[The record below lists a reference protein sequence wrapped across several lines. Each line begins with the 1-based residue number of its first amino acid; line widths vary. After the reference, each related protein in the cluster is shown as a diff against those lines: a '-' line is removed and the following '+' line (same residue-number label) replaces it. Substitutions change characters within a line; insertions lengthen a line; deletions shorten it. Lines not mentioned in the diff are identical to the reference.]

1 DANALVELPLGA
13 AELHRAD
20 QLCFRGEFWSDR
32 LFEATQYEGADATAE
47 LVDAVGIAIVFDRD
61 LKAALEVAPGPEQAG
76 QNEVEQ
82 GPKLG
87 EVVLDRRAAQK
98 EAVARGELSGRH
110 AREAQGV
117 LDGLGF

>member
-1 DANALVELPLGA
+1 
-13 AELHRAD
+13 
-20 QLCFRGEFWSDR
+20 
-32 LFEATQYEGADATAE
+32 
-47 LVDAVGIAIVFDRD
+47 DRD

-98 EAVARGELSGRH
+98 QAVARGELSGRH

-117 LDGLGF
+117 FDGLGFVQDDVVRLLAGEQLDVPNEQRITREQNVRAAFQHAPAFGAHERSDLEMRSE